1 MFGWSLSPKFKPY
14 HNISYHVYSYVYIH
28 TCIMYVYTYIFVFSL
43 KVSIDIYWH
52 YMAIYIYIYICFSY
66 TFFFLNVIFHIFL
79 SSARRWR
86 IDKKPTSISEDVCI
100 IARGW
105 PLPTMPCT
113 CERPSMGWSVQN
125 IGFTTIEKPMRILK
139 NKVVLWVDLVWNI
152 KLIMEWIIYIII
164 F

>member
-1 MFGWSLSPKFKPY
+1 M
-14 HNISYHVYSYVYIH
+14 YIH
-28 TCIMYVYTYIFVFSL
+28 TFLFFLWKYLLI
-43 KVSIDIYWH
+43 SIGIIWP
-52 YMAIYIYIYICFSY
+52 YIYMFFLY
-66 TFFFLNVIFHIFL
+66 FFFLNVIFHIFL

-152 KLIMEWIIYIII
+152 KLIMEWIIYIYILLFFSDDNNCTVGVNSNCYLII
-164 F
+164 LYTSTTMYSNCN